1 MLNVTFLMKQAG
13 EESSSSMK
21 ITERMMTE
29 ELKNF
34 NEVCTNCEVMKRALS
49 DIEEDEIPL
58 GEARARCASCN
69 KIFKFDAL
77 YKFTQRKKST
87 GKKPTAYKRYATTVI
102 NLTGEGKSIREIAKT
117 IGISPTTVQKIL
129 QQYRTENSVN

>member
-1 MLNVTFLMKQAG
+1 
-13 EESSSSMK
+13 MK
-21 ITERMMTE
+21 ITKRMMNE

-49 DIEEDEIPL
+49 NIEDKISL

-77 YKFTQRKKST
+77 YKSQIQRKKNYCST
-87 GKKPTAYKRYATTVI
+87 GKKATAYKRYSKAVI

>member
-1 MLNVTFLMKQAG
+1 
-13 EESSSSMK
+13 MK
-21 ITERMMTE
+21 ITKRMKNE

-49 DIEEDEIPL
+49 DIEDEISL

-77 YKFTQRKKST
+77 YKSQMNLAQRKKST

-129 QQYRTENSVN
+129 QQYRTENPVD

>member
-1 MLNVTFLMKQAG
+1 MKQAG

-21 ITERMMTE
+21 ITKRMETE

-34 NEVCTNCEVMKRALS
+34 NEVCTNCDVMKRALS
-49 DIEEDEIPL
+49 EEDEIEISP

-77 YKFTQRKKST
+77 YKSQMNLAQRKKST

-129 QQYRTENSVN
+129 QQYRTENSVE

>member
-1 MLNVTFLMKQAG
+1 M
-13 EESSSSMK
+13 E
-21 ITERMMTE
+21 IE

-49 DIEEDEIPL
+49 NVEDDEIPL
-58 GEARARCASCN
+58 GVARARCASCN

-77 YKFTQRKKST
+77 YKSQMNLAQRQRKKST
-87 GKKPTAYKRYATTVI
+87 GKKPTAYKRYSATVI
-102 NLTGEGKSIREIAKT
+102 NLTGEGKSIREIAKI

-129 QQYRTENSVN
+129 QQYRTENSVD

>member
-1 MLNVTFLMKQAG
+1 MKQAG

-49 DIEEDEIPL
+49 DIEEDETFL

-77 YKFTQRKKST
+77 YKSQMNLAQRQRKKNT
-87 GKKPTAYKRYATTVI
+87 GKKPTAYKRYSKAVI
-102 NLTGEGKSIREIAKT
+102 NLKRDGKSIRDIAK
-117 IGISPTTVQKIL
+117 IIDISPTTVQKIL
-129 QQYRTENSVN
+129 QQYKTENSID

>member
-1 MLNVTFLMKQAG
+1 
-13 EESSSSMK
+13 MK

-49 DIEEDEIPL
+49 DIKEDEIFL

-77 YKFTQRKKST
+77 YKSQVNLAQRKKNT
-87 GKKPTAYKRYATTVI
+87 GKKPTAYKRYGTTVI
-102 NLTGEGKSIREIAKT
+102 NLTGEGKSIREIAKIT
-117 IGISPTTVQKIL
+117 GISPTTVQKIL
-129 QQYRTENSVN
+129 QQHRTENPVEY

>member
-1 MLNVTFLMKQAG
+1 
-13 EESSSSMK
+13 MK
-21 ITERMMTE
+21 ITKRMEIE

-77 YKFTQRKKST
+77 YKSQIQRKKST
-87 GKKPTAYKRYATTVI
+87 GKKATAYKRYSKAVI
-102 NLTGEGKSIREIAKT
+102 NLKREGKSIRDIAKT
-117 IGISPTTVQKIL
+117 IDISPTTVQKIL